1 MNFMPIYQK
10 YLAWRDRHFPM
21 GNILRHTQ
29 YVLVFKTTNYCWYR
43 CPHCCECSGPNNP
56 RTFIPVRTICSYL
69 DQAHADPSFSN
80 NVVFTGG
87 EIMSAYRFGPA
98 DYVPT
103 LLNHSLDLGI
113 GTDIKT
119 NAAWVRAGFGEG
131 IFQDLHHVISSHK
144 PYSLQ
149 ISLSLDRYHKN
160 ALENNAAVIS
170 RLAKMP
176 NTNAIVHVSG
186 FNNHVDMF
194 PALLERIKANG
205 LKIDEVLCGSAGK
218 ILPRV
223 GGRILLQ
230 YSKGTL
236 FDGGRARDMEWAH
249 HSEFPQFQFLTA
261 DGMSLIA
268 FDSAGRVTLGENSGR
283 KISTSFLMRKN
294 FNVYLKNLYHIRADL
309 VKATWREETRARLLD
324 GWRFNQR

>member
-186 FNNHVDMF
+186 FNNHIDMF

-205 LKIDEVLCGSAGK
+205 LKIDEVLFGSGENLK
-218 ILPRV
+218 TSLLV
-223 GGRILLQ
+223 GGQILLR

-236 FDGGRARDMEWAH
+236 FDGGRAHNMEWAH

-283 KISTSFLMRKN
+283 KISTKWHTALG
-294 FNVYLKNLYHIRADL
+294 LKSLLHTRVDL

-324 GWRFNQR
+324 GWRFNER

>member
-56 RTFIPVRTICSYL
+56 RTFIPARTICSYL

-144 PYSLQ
+144 AYSLQ

-218 ILPRV
+218 FLPRV

-309 VKATWREETRARLLD
+309 AKATWREETRARLLD